1 MRYQIL
7 HCSPSCDKNQVLLYA
22 YHTQWLI
29 FRIVKYE
36 AWQAVDYVGLQIQ
49 GFTALV
55 KRGNCTFTTKARVAQ
70 AAGAVAI
77 LVVNDKQGL
86 LHSFFL
92 SNSHIG
98 WGLSCSFTRTRLE
111 C

>member
-7 HCSPSCDKNQVLLYA
+7 HCSPSCGKIRSCCMRII
-22 YHTQWLI
+22 QWLI
-29 FRIVKYE
+29 FRNVKYE
-36 AWQAVDYVGLQIQ
+36 AWQAVDYVGSQIQ

-86 LHSFFL
+86 LYSFFL

-98 WGLSCSFTRTRLE
+98 LGLSSSFTRTRLE